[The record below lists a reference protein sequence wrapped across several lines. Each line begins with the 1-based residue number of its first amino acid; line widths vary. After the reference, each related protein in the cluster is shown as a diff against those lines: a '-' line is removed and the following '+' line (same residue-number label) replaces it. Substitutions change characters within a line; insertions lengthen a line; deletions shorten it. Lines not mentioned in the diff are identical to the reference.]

1 MLGIKIPDLSPYS
14 LILKLV
20 GIGLVVI
27 ALVALVMSWM
37 ARGQEI
43 ESLKQWQSSVV
54 ISTTDATVLPD
65 SKGKRKLL
73 DAAAVPSAIAGL
85 KRSYD
90 SCHGA
95 IDNANQLAALAKTRA
110 DNADA
115 ALANQLTLFQQT
127 YSSAE
132 KRIEALAGRKPEA
145 TPDLQCQAVTTDSRS
160 AWEGWK

>member
-1 MLGIKIPDLSPYS
+1 MFKMPDLSPYS
-14 LILKLV
+14 LILKLA
-20 GIGLVVI
+20 GIGL
-27 ALVALVMSWM
+27 ALIMLVTLVMSWM

-43 ESLKQWQSSVV
+43 ASLKQWQSTVV
-54 ISTTDATVLPD
+54 ISATDATVLPD

-73 DAAAVPSAIAGL
+73 DPASVPSAIAGL

-95 IDNANQLAALAKTRA
+95 IDAANQIALTAKQRA

-115 ALANQLTLFQQT
+115 ALANQLTLFQQS

-132 KRIEALAGRKPEA
+132 KRITALAERKPEA